1 MFCHFCPVL
10 RRRWGEIGSAM
21 TLGRNDSIG
30 VLGFNDVIY
39 PPWTSR
45 LLMGS
50 SIVMGCSSAFAGV
63 LHQYILCTLS
73 GLSAVASINYWRKP
87 GPGCR
92 RDGDYC
98 FAALA
103 LAYTVPASLSLRGTP
118 NVCFW
123 ACLTAFYLC
132 FRRSFQLS
140 SVSNGGDGRWAQWHA
155 AGHTFVSIGTSSAA
169 LGEVDSWRFD
179 HFNPL
184 GTLISMLIC
193 SRLAYDTWRAYSQ
206 NSRRNQIKEI
216 ALPSS
221 TDVL

>member
-1 MFCHFCPVL
+1 MRVL
-10 RRRWGEIGSAM
+10 REGEVGKPTTRRDDISGAI
-21 TLGRNDSIG
+21 
-30 VLGFNDVIY
+30 GFNDVIY
-39 PPWTSR
+39 PPWTGR

-73 GLSAVASINYWRKP
+73 GMSAMASIIYWRSP
-87 GPGCR
+87 GPGRR
-92 RDGDYC
+92 RDLDYC

-206 NSRRNQIKEI
+206 NSRRCQIKEI

-221 TDVL
+221 VDVL

>member
-1 MFCHFCPVL
+1 MRVL
-10 RRRWGEIGSAM
+10 REGEVGKPTTRRDDISGAI
-21 TLGRNDSIG
+21 
-30 VLGFNDVIY
+30 GFNDVIY
-39 PPWTSR
+39 PPWTGR

-73 GLSAVASINYWRKP
+73 GMSAMASIIYWRSP
-87 GPGCR
+87 GPGRR
-92 RDGDYC
+92 RDLDYC

-140 SVSNGGDGRWAQWHA
+140 LVSNGGDGRWAQWHA

-184 GTLISMLIC
+184 GTLISILIC

-206 NSRRNQIKEI
+206 NSRRCQIKEI

-221 TDVL
+221 VDVL